1 MVVFGDDASK
11 MHHNK
16 RCTRKIALENS
27 RHLATPTL
35 FSPRSDVSDT
45 SAENFERERERER
58 GQLFLSKLAYI
69 TKKWFPLGAGKFHT
83 DDASL
88 PRFG

>member
-45 SAENFERERERER
+45 SAEIFERERDR
-58 GQLFLSKLAYI
+58 GQLYLSKLA
-69 TKKWFPLGAGKFHT
+69 
-83 DDASL
+83 
-88 PRFG
+88 